1 MGGYFLAH
9 NNTTIPYPLEIVE
22 FDSNLIGELE
32 HAVELMWQLWLN
44 SLSPI
49 LVQYN
54 LIDNNIQKSLNCTSY
69 EIWI

>member
-9 NNTTIPYPLEIVE
+9 NNTTIPYPLEMVK

-49 LVQYN
+49 L
-54 LIDNNIQKSLNCTSY
+54 
-69 EIWI
+69 

>member
-1 MGGYFLAH
+1 MGGYFLAN

-49 LVQYN
+49 L
-54 LIDNNIQKSLNCTSY
+54 
-69 EIWI
+69 